1 ENEYYYL
8 LACLMQAVQKVA
20 NTSGTFQAFF
30 KFLESRALKNIVL
43 IPLEM
48 EYKALASLGNNAF
61 CSSANILA
69 RQMQAEIVYIDP
81 PYTTT
86 QYANSY
92 HVLETIARYDIPE
105 IFGKTG
111 RRKNR
116 TLSDY
121 SNRYRAI
128 IEF

>member
-1 ENEYYYL
+1 
-8 LACLMQAVQKVA
+8 
-20 NTSGTFQAFF
+20 
-30 KFLESRALKNIVL
+30 
-43 IPLEM
+43 
-48 EYKALASLGNNAF
+48 
-61 CSSANILA
+61 
-69 RQMQAEIVYIDP
+69 
-81 PYTTT
+81 YTTT

-128 IEF
+128 IEFEDLFRQLRCEHVLISYSSQSIIPLPELVRLAERFAVDQKVHVELTDYREYATNNLSNKGQGDKLVEALIYFRKDKEIVKS